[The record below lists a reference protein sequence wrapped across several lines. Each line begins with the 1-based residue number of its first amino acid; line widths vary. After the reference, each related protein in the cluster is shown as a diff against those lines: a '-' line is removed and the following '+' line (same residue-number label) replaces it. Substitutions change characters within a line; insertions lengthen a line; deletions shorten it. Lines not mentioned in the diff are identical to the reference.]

1 MSSELSGTTSVRGVT
16 TYLIATDSDELFR
29 LLDAAIGGIATIAR
43 VTSGQAVRNAVLEL
57 EPDLVVLDL
66 QIGNMGG
73 MATCMDLR
81 LEEGAGRLATQ
92 NVLMLLDR
100 PADTFL
106 AERSGADGWVIKPI
120 DPLRVRKAARTI
132 AGGGT
137 FQESVAL
144 A

>member
-1 MSSELSGTTSVRGVT
+1 MT
-16 TYLIATDSDELFR
+16 TYLIATDSDELFG
-29 LLDAAIGGIATIAR
+29 LLDAAIGGTASIAR
-43 VTSGQAVRNAVLEL
+43 VTTGQAVRAAVLEL
-57 EPDLVVLDL
+57 SPDLVVLDL

-81 LEEGAGRLATQ
+81 LEEGAGRLQPQ

-106 AERSGADGWVIKPI
+106 ARRSGADGWVIKPI
-120 DPLRVRKAARTI
+120 DPLRVRRAAR
-132 AGGGT
+132 AVQAGGT
-137 FQESVAL
+137 FHDEVAL